1 MKKYREAIIEVA
13 AWIIVII
20 ISVGIYKFLK
30 LL

>member
-1 MKKYREAIIEVA
+1 MKKYREAIIEVV

-20 ISVGIYKFLK
+20 IFVGIYKFLK